1 MPFLPPFTTLARG
14 VGGWR
19 GVLRGNR
26 RGLGRDLGLE
36 GRVRCRHGGPSSA
49 CTSGS
54 ARSGQGFSSSPGQDG
69 RLGRAL
75 GPGSCESIGKRTA
88 PTQRYCGA
96 RGPGARPP
104 AASARRPDLPEASS
118 GPQRCLLRF
127 FTPTLTPGTGRES
140 VCVCWGGNTETN
152 NKPPLHTQPPLLFG
166 NEFWQEI
173 SA

>member
-1 MPFLPPFTTLARG
+1 M
-14 VGGWR
+14 
-19 GVLRGNR
+19 LRGNR

-36 GRVRCRHGGPSSA
+36 GRVRCRHRGPSSA

-96 RGPGARPP
+96 RGRGARPP

-118 GPQRCLLRF
+118 APQRCLLRF

-140 VCVCWGGNTETN
+140 VCVCVCAHVRHVRCEGCNIREGSILNKIESISMHLYGVNTASWN
-152 NKPPLHTQPPLLFG
+152 LNFG
-166 NEFWQEI
+166 L
-173 SA
+173 